1 MGFGRLGAGPDIT
14 SVYAGNTFECLLPKN
29 ALSCKRHLSGGKIQT
44 RHKVLLVDDDAV
56 SLELMALLLAHEGHQ
71 VLRAN
76 DAGAALELLSTDQ
89 AGRPDVLLVDLQMPG
104 ISGGQ
109 LAEKVRALGSPG
121 PLLLAMSASEAQRQQ
136 LLSFDGF
143 LLKPLVVDDFR
154 RALKPKRRGRAPAA
168 RVTHPGSKASSAPGR
183 AVDKAVVYKMLK
195 MMPKEAFHE
204 LFAACIADSRT
215 SIHAIRT
222 LSSQPDQS
230 GVAPLAHRIKGAAS
244 MVGAVHLAWLA
255 AGLEA
260 GGSKPAATPAVLD
273 DLLSACSELE
283 RMLLAGNLTETQ
295 GPHDHY
301 DSSRNA

>member
-1 MGFGRLGAGPDIT
+1 
-14 SVYAGNTFECLLPKN
+14 LPRN
-29 ALSCKRHLSGGKIQT
+29 VLSCRRQPSGGIIET

-76 DAGAALELLSTDQ
+76 DAGAALELLSLDQ
-89 AGRPDVLLVDLQMPG
+89 AVRPDVLLVDLQMPG

-121 PLLLAMSASEAQRQQ
+121 PLLLAMSASAAQRQQ
-136 LLSFDGF
+136 LLAFDGF
-143 LLKPLVVDDFR
+143 LLKPLAVDDFR
-154 RALKPKRRGRAPAA
+154 RALRPKKRGRAPAA
-168 RVTHPGSKASSAPGR
+168 RVTHPGSKAPSAPGQAINM
-183 AVDKAVVYKMLK
+183 AVISKLLK
-195 MMPKEAFHE
+195 MMPKEAFCE
-204 LFAACIADSRT
+204 LFAACIADSRA
-215 SIHAIRT
+215 SILAIQDMAGRQD
-222 LSSQPDQS
+222 SS

-260 GGSKPAATPAVLD
+260 GGSKPAATPAVLN

-301 DSSRNA
+301 DNSRNA